1 MKTCDISQRAAILA
15 RLKDGKK
22 VSQLSALR
30 DFGCMRLAAV
40 IHRLRKQGH
49 KITTDER
56 SQGGKVYAVYRLER
70 PEDES

>member
-15 RLKDGKK
+15 RLKEGKK

-40 IHRLRKQGH
+40 IHRLRRQGH
-49 KITTDER
+49 KIQTDER
-56 SQGGKVYAVYRLER
+56 HQGGKRYAVYRLQNG
-70 PEDES
+70 EDE